1 MSHLSPQKN
10 VKTMTLSQ
18 IIAKDSYYDVEI
30 PEAGMWKVRVVIQDG
45 KVTSQDVTEQRKK
58 EKVKK

>member
-1 MSHLSPQKN
+1 
-10 VKTMTLSQ
+10 
-18 IIAKDSYYDVEI
+18 
-30 PEAGMWKVRVVIQDG
+30 MWKVRVVIQDG